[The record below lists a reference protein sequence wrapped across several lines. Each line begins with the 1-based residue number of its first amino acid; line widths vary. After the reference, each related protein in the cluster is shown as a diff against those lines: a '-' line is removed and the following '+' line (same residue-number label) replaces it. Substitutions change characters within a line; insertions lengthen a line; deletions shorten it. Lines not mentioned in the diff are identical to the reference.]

1 MSIKTV
7 ETEVEVL
14 KNVVGKLDT
23 SIEKITDVSN
33 QITKMLAVHERRLDE
48 LDNDG
53 ASLKQDIKEVH
64 SRLTTVS
71 REIVDEIK
79 MLDRS
84 IRSEATIQHKEL
96 AGKIDDLESRLG
108 VVERWKFFVIGGAI
122 VAGFLFGQIDL
133 SKIF

>member
-1 MSIKTV
+1 MSIKSV

-14 KNVVGKLDT
+14 KSVVGKLDI

-33 QITKMLAVHERRLDE
+33 QITMMLAVHERRLDD

-53 ASLKQDIKEVH
+53 ELARENIKEVH

-79 MLDRS
+79 
-84 IRSEATIQHKEL
+84 TIERNIKADSTAQHTTLSDKM
-96 AGKIDDLESRLG
+96 DDLDERIGL
-108 VVERWKFFVIGGAI
+108 VEKWKFLILGGA
-122 VAGFLFGQIDL
+122 VVLGFLVGHFDI
-133 SKIF
+133 SKLF